1 MAVFYKAGPHRRN
14 MEKRKWFGKT
24 GTVHAL
30 VVIITIMQMNC
41 AINKHAASPAKQGAA
56 LIAFNDPRIQYEG
69 RIDYAD
75 PEAATLCWS
84 GTTVRVCFSGTGVRL
99 LLKDYSGQSYFNV
112 ILDGNTEAIGKI
124 RIDTAKQWYVLAE
137 GLPPGKHTLELFKRT
152 QINKEYNRGYTK
164 FYAMELPAGTTLL
177 PPPSFQKRKMEFYGN
192 SITCGHAIE
201 DSSGSDSGASLYEN
215 NYRSYAALTARHFEA
230 RYRCISVS
238 GIGLLAGFR
247 KELMPEIYDRVNPF
261 DPIRLW
267 DFSAYQPD
275 IVVVNLLQNDE
286 AVIGNPQSEAFKKR
300 FGTKA
305 PTTTQIITAYQDFI
319 RRLRRHYPA
328 AHIICVLGNMGITR
342 TGSPWPGYVQQAVQG
357 LDDKKVYT
365 HFFPYKGTAGHP
377 LIPDHAAM
385 AKSLIRFIHDRMG
398 W

>member
-1 MAVFYKAGPHRRN
+1 MI
-14 MEKRKWFGKT
+14 KRKRFAKT
-24 GTVHAL
+24 GILYLL
-30 VVIITIMQMNC
+30 VVITTIMQTNC
-41 AINKHAASPAKQGAA
+41 TINKHAAGPVKQRTA

-69 RIDYAD
+69 RIDYSD

-84 GTTVRVCFSGTGVRL
+84 GTTVRFRFSGTGVSVS
-99 LLKDYSGQSYFNV
+99 LKDYSGQNYFNV
-112 ILDGNTEAIGKI
+112 IVDGNTEAIKKV
-124 RIDTAKQWYVLAE
+124 RIDTTRKWYVLAD
-137 GLPPGKHTLELFKRT
+137 GLPPGNHTIELFKRT

-164 FYAMELPAGTTLL
+164 FYAMELPSGTTLL
-177 PPPSFQKRKMEFYGN
+177 QPPPFQKRKMEFYGN

-230 RYRCISVS
+230 RYRCISES

-261 DPIRLW
+261 DPTRLW

-275 IVVVNLLQNDE
+275 FVVVNLLQNDE
-286 AVIGNPQSEAFKKR
+286 AVIGNPQSDAFKKR

-305 PTTTQIITAYQDFI
+305 PAAGQIIAAYQDFI
-319 RRLRRHYPA
+319 RSLRGHYPKA
-328 AHIICVLGNMGITR
+328 AIVCVLGNMGITR
-342 TGSPWPGYVQQAVQG
+342 TGSPWPGYVQQAVQA
-357 LDDKKVYT
+357 LADEKIYT

-377 LIPDHAAM
+377 LIQDHAAM
-385 AKSLIRFIHDRMG
+385 AKSLIRFIHDHTG